1 MWLLNIELM
10 YYRQNHQAVQGFM
23 LLWRFMLRTF
33 RQRLTALS
41 VLN

>member
-10 YYRQNHQAVQGFM
+10 YYRQNHQAGQGFM